1 MNLKPD
7 TSDVLRDQ
15 RSKPSLRLEALGRLT
30 EGLAHDFN
38 NLLTIILANLERAK
52 DQAEDPELQRRVYA
66 AHDAAKRG
74 ERLVK
79 SFLLFARSQ
88 PANCRVLDLNALIR
102 NMEPLLTH
110 CLGPNIKLT
119 TLLDPNAWP
128 VETDPSQTE
137 MAILNLAVNARDATP
152 RDGQLRIETANVML
166 SGEYDGL
173 CGVFVALTIVDT
185 GCGMSPAVLAR
196 VFDPFFTTKPAG
208 RGTGLGLSTVGSFA
222 KQFRGTVTIESELG
236 RGTSVTIY
244 LPRSLYLVGTA
255 EPGIFDG
262 DPLSPGSP

>member
-1 MNLKPD
+1 
-7 TSDVLRDQ
+7 
-15 RSKPSLRLEALGRLT
+15 LEALGRLT

-173 CGVFVALTIVDT
+173 CGVFVALTIVDN

-262 DPLSPGSP
+262 DPPSPGSP